1 MKILQSVEVKQI
13 VTEKSKQILLE
24 KYGENKRK
32 LSKEIEQLQFQ
43 WKKTDKTKQFNSMEL
58 KVKFEKEIH
67 HRQEKLKLLD
77 FQIEQLHMLPLGSEL
92 KEKEVQAV
100 IDIKVGD
107 HWEDSIGKTAII
119 IKDGKIEEIR

>member
-1 MKILQSVEVKQI
+1 MKILQNVEVKQI
-13 VTEKSKQILLE
+13 VTEKSKQRLLE
-24 KYGENKRK
+24 KYDQNKCV
-32 LSKEIEQLQFQ
+32 LQKEIDQLQFE
-43 WKKTDKTKQFNSMEL
+43 WKKTDKTKKFNTMDL

-92 KEKEVQAV
+92 KEKEVQAI

-107 HWEDSIGKTAII
+107 PWDESIGNTAII
-119 IKDGKIEEIR
+119 IKDGRVEEIR